1 MTRKEYLTKR
11 QEYLDQMKAAI
22 DAGNIDEA
30 NALEKKIKD
39 LDDEFQRAATAQANY
54 NALAGAQPVNFVAVG
69 AQEPVQM
76 QGSVQGN
83 HQAVPVDPFDTEEYR
98 NQFMNYALGRGPL
111 PDAITNAAVAGPTT
125 STDEGA
131 VIPTTT
137 LREIVQNM
145 KERGVIFNQLRHLNI
160 QGGVEIPVLTL
171 KPEATWEAETAAQ
184 AEQKIK
190 ADQKISFS
198 YFQCE
203 CKISQTLL
211 AAATTFAEFQ
221 ALLIPLATEAV
232 IALVEKGTFNADGNG
247 KMTGIVNTTG
257 IPTVEMTAAEVK
269 TYAGWKKAYSKV
281 GKAYRASGRWYMAQ
295 STFDVYIDGMCD
307 TTGQPVGRVNFGIDG
322 EPAQRFAGKP
332 VETTEEDVIV
342 GFDDAAAGDCIAV
355 FGNLQNY
362 GFNSNMKLTAV
373 EWIDHNTNKKYTK
386 VMLIADGKV
395 IDKDAFLVIKKKA

>member
-11 QEYLDQMKAAI
+11 QEYLNQMKAAI
-22 DAGNIDEA
+22 DAGKIDEA
-30 NALEKKIKD
+30 NSLEKKIKD
-39 LDDEFQRAATAQANY
+39 LDSEYQAAATAQANY
-54 NALAGAQPVNFVAVG
+54 NALAGTQPVDFVAAAN
-69 AQEPVQM
+69 AQEQVRL
-76 QGSVQGN
+76 QGN
-83 HQAVPVDPFDTEEYR
+83 RTGNRQAAPVDPYNTDEYKD
-98 NQFMNYALGRGPL
+98 QFMAYVLGRGPR
-111 PDAITNAAVAGPTT
+111 PEVITNVAGPST

-131 VIPTTT
+131 VIPTST
-137 LREIVQNM
+137 LREIVRNM
-145 KERGVIFNQLRHLNI
+145 KERGVIFNQLRQLNI
-160 QGGVEIPVLTL
+160 QGGVEIPVITL
-171 KPEATWEAETAAQ
+171 KPEATWEGETEAQ
-184 AEQKIK
+184 EEQKMK
-190 ADQKISFS
+190 ADEKISFS

-221 ALLIPLATEAV
+221 ALLVPLATEAV
-232 IALVEKGTFNADGNG
+232 ITRVEKDTFTANGNG
-247 KMTGIVNTTG
+247 KMTGIVNTDG
-257 IPTVEMTAAEVK
+257 IKTVEMTAAEIK

-322 EPAQRFAGKP
+322 EPSQRFAGKP

-362 GFNSNMKLTAV
+362 GFNSNLQMTAV

-386 VMLIADGKV
+386 VILIADGKV